1 MDEKRHA
8 RIWQALNKYGI
19 KTEADLD
26 RELKKLKPLNIG
38 IMTSQLKEKEAV
50 N

>member
-1 MDEKRHA
+1 MRQTEREKL
-8 RIWQALNKYGI
+8 IWKALRKYGI
-19 KTEADLD
+19 ETEEDLD

-38 IMTSQLKEKEAV
+38 IMTQRPKEMA